1 MSSQFRRDNTNFRV
15 ALGILEDIK
24 KTSWPDPDLDKES
37 CRLWI
42 CTLACMGY
50 IRKYAEGYVVTEKGR
65 EVMRRHTA
73 HVVVSA

>member
-1 MSSQFRRDNTNFRV
+1 MRSQSRRDNTNFRV
-15 ALGILEDIK
+15 ALGMLEDIK
-24 KTSWPDPDLDKES
+24 KTGRPDLDKES

-65 EVMRRHTA
+65 NAMRRHTA